1 MARTDAQEAIR
12 KENEACVMRIRGIL
26 HSRGDSITKME
37 SALGFGNGTVGK
49 WAKAPRVPPYDKLLL
64 IGNYLHVSVGEIYP
78 KLVQTENPA
87 TGEGDGDE
95 RNAKREEINRLLDA
109 APDWLQ
115 EQIHSL
121 LKAEES
127 GRTSQG
133 GDPKA
138 R

>member
-1 MARTDAQEAIR
+1 MARTDEQEAIR

-49 WAKAPRVPPYDKLLL
+49 WAKAPKVPSYDKLLL
-64 IGNYLHVSVGEIYP
+64 IGNYLHVSVGELYP
-78 KLVQTENPA
+78 KWAETNNPA
-87 TGEGDGDE
+87 TDNGDGDK

-115 EQIHSL
+115 EQIHAL